1 MKHRNEFDIHST
13 SKNQQKLK
21 TVVIDLRYKWVLK
34 TQCRIFEF
42 FLCVKSNWMEVVMK
56 LFIFITT
63 KLSTLEHQNITT
75 VSKINHCCSTLT
87 HCF

>member
-42 FLCVKSNWMEVVMK
+42 FLCVKSK
-56 LFIFITT
+56 LDGSCDEIVYFH
-63 KLSTLEHQNITT
+63 HQKVIYFRT
-75 VSKINHCCSTLT
+75 SKHNY
-87 HCF
+87 CFQN